1 MQIWEHNRSSSIIL
15 SYVKLCKK
23 KRKEHI
29 CMNYILQGF
38 GVFLGVIAG
47 VVVLI
52 LFQWYI
58 ERKKESQ
65 KVKNLK
71 FEFELNIKKIDK
83 WLEEINKYRNAVNGD
98 SFNNYFGYFNL
109 SRFINVTGNDLFVKG
124 LLYKYLDY
132 DDIGKLQVIYS
143 EFTLQGENFLNNQ
156 IVQNRNQVLQ
166 QPTSWPALKSKVVL
180 EVDFWDNKFQEHKK
194 TLEDILKKL
203 A

>member
-1 MQIWEHNRSSSIIL
+1 
-15 SYVKLCKK
+15 
-23 KRKEHI
+23 
-29 CMNYILQGF
+29 MNYFLQGF

-47 VVVLI
+47 TAVLI
-52 LFQWYI
+52 LLQWI
-58 ERKKESQ
+58 NGKVKESQ

-71 FEFELNIKKIDK
+71 FEFELNIKKIDE

-98 SFNNYFGYFNL
+98 SLNNYFGYFNL
-109 SRFINVTGNDLFVKG
+109 SRFINVTGNDMFLKG

-132 DDIGKLQVIYS
+132 NDIGKLQAIYS

-166 QPTSWPALKSKVVL
+166 QPTSWSTLKNKVVF
-180 EVDFWDNKFQEHKK
+180 EVNFWDNKFQEHKK
-194 TLEDILKKL
+194 ALEDILKKL

>member
-1 MQIWEHNRSSSIIL
+1 
-15 SYVKLCKK
+15 
-23 KRKEHI
+23 
-29 CMNYILQGF
+29 MNYFLQGF

-47 VVVLI
+47 TAVLI
-52 LFQWYI
+52 LTQWVFGKL
-58 ERKKESQ
+58 RESQ

-98 SFNNYFGYFNL
+98 SLGNYFGYFNL
-109 SRFINVTGNDLFVKG
+109 SRFVTVTANDMFSKG

-132 DDIGKLQVIYS
+132 NDIGKLQVIYS

-166 QPTSWPALKSKVVL
+166 QPTSWPNLKNKVVF
-180 EVDFWDNKFQEHKK
+180 EVNFWDNKFQEHKK